1 MPRRKI
7 VAVGFLNRSLI
18 QPEQNQKVDLKAST
32 ISPSA
37 GGSTCV
43 ASVSVKA
50 PGAAST
56 PAA

>member
-18 QPEQNQKVDLKAST
+18 QPEQNQKVDVKLST
-32 ISPSA
+32 IFPSA
-37 GGSTCV
+37 GAATCL
-43 ASVSVKA
+43 ASVSVNA